1 MLKKKT
7 LLLTIALFAASAGLW
22 AQQNDSL
29 TFAKAKWDTKK
40 VAKGIV
46 WKQYHFKDA
55 EKIFGAEE
63 FVNVIEVDQK
73 KAKKRFAFY
82 HKPENLS
89 RTSNAAIEKDAV
101 VAINGTFYNMRPPYN
116 SVCFFKVDGRI
127 IYARKGNM
135 ADRENG
141 TVLIDGKGRLSLSAV
156 DGTEDKWEEKQDAP
170 SMMSSGPMLVDGS
183 KRIEL
188 SKSSFNTLRHPR
200 TAIATD
206 GNKVY
211 LITVDGRSKGNSLGV
226 NLNELASMLIWLGA
240 EKGLNL
246 DGGGSTTMYVK
257 GEPENGIV
265 NRPSDNQKFDN
276 KGERRVANS
285 ILLL

>member
-63 FVNVIEVDQK
+63 FVNVIEIDQK

-101 VAINGTFYNMRPPYN
+101 VAIYGPGCPHRRKRAPVALRCRRHGRQMGGKTGCPFYDEFRPYAGRRLQAHRTVQIIVQYPASSAYGHSYGRQQSLPDNGRRP
-116 SVCFFKVDGRI
+116 FQRQFAG
-127 IYARKGNM
+127 
-135 ADRENG
+135 
-141 TVLIDGKGRLSLSAV
+141 GK
-156 DGTEDKWEEKQDAP
+156 P
-170 SMMSSGPMLVDGS
+170 
-183 KRIEL
+183 
-188 SKSSFNTLRHPR
+188 
-200 TAIATD
+200 
-206 GNKVY
+206 
-211 LITVDGRSKGNSLGV
+211 
-226 NLNELASMLIWLGA
+226 
-240 EKGLNL
+240 
-246 DGGGSTTMYVK
+246 
-257 GEPENGIV
+257 
-265 NRPSDNQKFDN
+265 
-276 KGERRVANS
+276 
-285 ILLL
+285 

>member
-7 LLLTIALFAASAGLW
+7 LLLTIALFTASAGLW
-22 AQQNDSL
+22 AQQSDSI
-29 TFAKAKWDTKK
+29 TFVKAKWDVKK

-46 WKQYHFKDA
+46 WKQYHFKGS

-63 FVNVIEVDQK
+63 FVNVIEIDQK
-73 KAKKRFAFY
+73 KAKKHFAFY
-82 HKPENLS
+82 HKPGDRS
-89 RTSNAAIEKDAV
+89 RTSDAAIEKDAV
-101 VAINGTFYNMRPPYN
+101 VAVNGTFYNTRPPYN
-116 SVCFFKVDGRI
+116 SVCFFKVDGNI
-127 IYARKGNM
+127 VYARKGNM
-135 ADRENG
+135 AARENG
-141 TVLIDGKGRLSLSAV
+141 TILVDTKGRLSLSAV
-156 DGTEDKWEEKQDAP
+156 DDTVDNWEEKQDAP

-188 SKSSFNTLRHPR
+188 TKAAFNTLRHPR

-206 GNKVY
+206 GNKVF
-211 LITVDGRSKGNSLGV
+211 LITVDGRSKDNSLGV
-226 NLNELASMLIWLGA
+226 NLNELASIIVWLGG

-265 NRPSDNQKFDN
+265 NRPCDNQKFDR
-276 KGERRVANS
+276 KGERRVSNS